1 MNYDVGQVLYLLSK
15 KNNKIIPSRV
25 DAVITI
31 KKITGEEIT
40 HEMSVPGVDRI
51 TILEKLDVIPFSN
64 ITDLRDYMLN
74 ILEKKI
80 DSEISAVTAAA
91 QNAWPDQPESV
102 TASTDHNKVE
112 NSLSLQQDLMQVAL
126 PNGGTARVHLPK
138 ELM

>member
-64 ITDLRDYMLN
+64 IADLRDYMLN

-91 QNAWPDQPESV
+91 QNAWPNQSEATV
-102 TASTDHNKVE
+102 ATTDHNKVE